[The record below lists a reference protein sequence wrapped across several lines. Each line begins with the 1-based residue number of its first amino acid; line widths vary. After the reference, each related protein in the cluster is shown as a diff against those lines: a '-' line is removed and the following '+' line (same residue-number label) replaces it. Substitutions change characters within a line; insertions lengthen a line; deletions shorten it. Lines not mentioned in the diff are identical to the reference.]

1 MIKIRRKRLFEDD
14 AAVSNGQQPAAQNA
28 QGQPAQNQ
36 QAPAQPAAQ
45 NNAQAPADQN
55 NQQQNNNQQQ
65 PQQDQN
71 NQQQNNQQQQPNP
84 NQQAIQ
90 ELLKRFENIYD
101 MVANNVPELI
111 KEKIPDF
118 KPENQEAAPII
129 KLWDAFKAQP
139 AEQSFNAFIDAL
151 KNFGSAPAA
160 DGQQNNQQ
168 QQQQNEARVS
178 AFNFSKALHERLNHA
193 RYVKMT
199 EEYFK

>member
-14 AAVSNGQQPAAQNA
+14 ATVNNGQQPAQNTAPANGQPANNAAPAQPAAQNA
-28 QGQPAQNQ
+28 QGQP
-36 QAPAQPAAQ
+36 
-45 NNAQAPADQN
+45 DQ
-55 NQQQNNNQQQ
+55 NQQQNNTNQQQQ

-71 NQQQNNQQQQPNP
+71 QQQQNQQPNP
-84 NQQAIQ
+84 TQQAIQ

-101 MVANNVPELI
+101 LVANNVPELI

-118 KPENQEAAPII
+118 KPENPQAAPII

-151 KNFGSAPAA
+151 KNFGSAPA
-160 DGQQNNQQ
+160 DSQQNNNQQ
-168 QQQQNEARVS
+168 QQQQNEARVTS
-178 AFNFSKALHERLNHA
+178 FNFTKALHERLNHA